1 MNLNEIKYHLN
12 EIDKLTAAMD
22 LGDIFSYSKVKE
34 VLRRNISKRKIGEKP
49 KNKLRKRV
57 KNKK

>member
-1 MNLNEIKYHLN
+1 MSLNEIKYHLN

-34 VLRRNISKRKIGEKP
+34 ILWFNFKKKRPKIGRNNFR
-49 KNKLRKRV
+49 KN
-57 KNKK
+57 N